1 MNGYK
6 NFDNCEY
13 PTVITLFWLVSFI
26 LYLLYIY
33 FCYKS
38 YADFNIFL
46 YSVYFIV
53 LLILFIPLYFF
64 ILSESK
70 KIVVSEM
77 TIKDIK
83 IIHANWSIGK
93 SGSYINS
100 YDICTVWQGMFTV
113 DNIVSGDKN
122 YIEEYFIIYK
132 FLGIPCKS
140 SSIKSIFYYKDYDN
154 FKCLQNK

>member
-6 NFDNCEY
+6 DYDNCGY
-13 PTVITLFWLVSFI
+13 ITVTTLFWVVSFLFYI
-26 LYLLYIY
+26 LYIY
-33 FCYKS
+33 YCYKS

-77 TIKDIK
+77 IIKDIK

-93 SGSYINS
+93 NGSYINS
-100 YDICTVWQGMFTV
+100 YDICTVSQGMYTV

-154 FKCLQNK
+154 LKYLQSK

>member
-6 NFDNCEY
+6 DYDNCGY
-13 PTVITLFWLVSFI
+13 ITVTTLFWVVSFLFYI
-26 LYLLYIY
+26 LYIY
-33 FCYKS
+33 IYYCYKS

-77 TIKDIK
+77 IIKDIK

-93 SGSYINS
+93 NGSYI
-100 YDICTVWQGMFTV
+100 
-113 DNIVSGDKN
+113 IVM
-122 YIEEYFIIYK
+122 
-132 FLGIPCKS
+132 
-140 SSIKSIFYYKDYDN
+140 IFVQYGN
-154 FKCLQNK
+154 ECLQ